1 MLCGFGALWLFR
13 TLSSEEKRRV
23 HDALIAGIVAGLL
36 LLWLIF
42 VAYRYSGIILVGADR
57 GDPLTAVSSG
67 QAIIAMLSGLAW
79 CVLLQRR
86 RRGAALLLIAA
97 TLASFAPLPSNYAI
111 LAVIL
116 GVLGM
121 VWGTSLHSSGLKA
134 LAVALVAAVLAG
146 PIIAATSIHGLADDP
161 VLIATIKRVD
171 STGSFERSIRHRL
184 QIWAFVAER
193 AQEHPY
199 LGWGLDASRRIPGGN
214 ELTSLGAEKLPLH
227 PHNGILQV
235 WLELGV
241 PGVVLLALIVGYA
254 TVARLGGRNPPH
266 VFAVRAATI
275 LPTLTI
281 AGLAFGI
288 WQNWWFS
295 AIWLTVALVATF
307 PAVDAAQASARR

>member
-1 MLCGFGALWLFR
+1 MSRLAAVARTTSFAAIIAAFFPVLAVIAPKSTVIVLVAAGLYGMIIAVRRRIRRDLFPPVPASLMAAVMGWILYKSLATVGGWVSFELWLRLTALVLCGFAALWLFR

-116 GVLGM
+116 GVLDM
-121 VWGTSLHSSGLKA
+121 VWGTSLHSSSLKA

-199 LGWGLDASRRIPGGN
+199 LGWGLDASRRIPG
-214 ELTSLGAEKLPLH
+214 EMS
-227 PHNGILQV
+227 
-235 WLELGV
+235 
-241 PGVVLLALIVGYA
+241 
-254 TVARLGGRNPPH
+254 
-266 VFAVRAATI
+266 
-275 LPTLTI
+275 
-281 AGLAFGI
+281 
-288 WQNWWFS
+288 
-295 AIWLTVALVATF
+295 
-307 PAVDAAQASARR
+307 

>member
-116 GVLGM
+116 GVLDM
-121 VWGTSLHSSGLKA
+121 VWGTSLHSSSLKA

-199 LGWGLDASRRIPGGN
+199 LGWGLDASRRIPR
-214 ELTSLGAEKLPLH
+214 EMS
-227 PHNGILQV
+227 
-235 WLELGV
+235 
-241 PGVVLLALIVGYA
+241 
-254 TVARLGGRNPPH
+254 
-266 VFAVRAATI
+266 
-275 LPTLTI
+275 
-281 AGLAFGI
+281 
-288 WQNWWFS
+288 
-295 AIWLTVALVATF
+295 
-307 PAVDAAQASARR
+307 